1 MPGVGELSK
10 RRSCKP
16 GSNSIYGGKGL
27 DAYPRI
33 RRRAFE
39 KKSCVSELLKRKALK
54 AVAQNTGSC
63 CLFFSVAN
71 QAEL

>member
-33 RRRAFE
+33 RRAFE
-39 KKSCVSELLKRKALK
+39 KKSYVSELPKRKALK

-63 CLFFSVAN
+63 CLFPSMSN